1 MAKIILDPGHVEGYN
16 RGAVSDYYE
25 GTAMYHYAYRLA
37 DKLRAAGLDVGITRT
52 KITDNPSLTARGKQ
66 AKGADMLVS
75 LHSNAAGA
83 SANGVTVFYSIKR
96 DEDKAHATKWCN
108 ELAALIN
115 GGTRARGASTRKGGG
130 DWDYYTVIQSAVAAG
145 CQHVFLVEHGFH
157 SNLAECAWLMQP
169 ANMEAMATLECG
181 LICDI
186 LGVKASGGTA
196 QEPASL
202 GQKMVNTPGD
212 TLNVRAAANAKGDK
226 LGELAHGSAVE
237 VYGLAG
243 NGWALIRQ
251 GSLRGWVNGKY
262 LVEPEKTFEPYIVRV
277 TAGALNI
284 RKGPGTNYDVAGC
297 IRDKG
302 SYTIVDEQDG
312 WGRLKSGAG
321 WISLAYTT
329 KAGGAAGDANT
340 RPELTRVLKLTSPNM
355 RGEDVRWAQERL
367 NELGYN
373 CGKADGIFGQGTDKA
388 VKAFQRANGLSQD
401 GDIGP
406 KTWAKL

>member
-16 RGAVSDYYE
+16 RGAVSGYYE

-66 AKGADMLVS
+66 AKGADMFVS
-75 LHSNAAGA
+75 LHSNAASSA

-96 DEDKAHATKWCN
+96 GGDKVHAAALSKG
-108 ELAALIN
+108 LAGLIN
-115 GGTRARGASTRKGGG
+115 GGTRDRGANTRKGSG
-130 DWDYYTVIQSAVAAG
+130 DWDYYTVIQAAVAAG
-145 CQHVFLVEHGFH
+145 CPHVFLIEHGFH
-157 SNLAECAWLMQP
+157 SNKKECTWLMQP

-186 LGVKASGGTA
+186 LGVKASGGTTHA
-196 QEPASL
+196 PASF
-202 GQKMVNTPGD
+202 GQKMVNTPDD
-212 TLNVRAAANAKGDK
+212 TLNVRDAANVNGKK
-226 LGELAHGSAVE
+226 LGELKDRSLVE

-243 NGWALIRQ
+243 NGWVLIQQ

-262 LVEPEKTFEPYIVRV
+262 LVEPKNTFAPYIVRV
-277 TAGALNI
+277 TADALNI

-329 KAGGAAGDANT
+329 KAGDADAK
-340 RPELTRVLKLTSPNM
+340 PELTRILKLTSPNM

-388 VKAFQRANGLSQD
+388 VKAFQKAQGLSQD

-406 KTWAKL
+406 LTWAKM